1 MPKRK
6 TYRRPFSKRPLAARR
21 ARAKRKGIGKPTGGL
36 NQAVYLFK
44 RRKQEIVTLDGSLE
58 SGGFIGNADG
68 TAVYRQWKFSLADL
82 VSSTD
87 FVALFRRYKING
99 VKVELAFS
107 NTGSDA
113 QGYNF
118 NANRQLQIMTSKN
131 TSGKTEV
138 ITEAK
143 MLDTQA
149 MKKRLAL
156 NGGKPISFYMK
167 VNQLSELYAS
177 LTNTDYGVTKPKY
190 VSTAENTVQHYGLN
204 MFINRLDGEAFNY
217 QGSTISPQKIRVTTT
232 YYMSFKGVE

>member
-1 MPKRK
+1 MPVRRRK
-6 TYRRPFSKRPLAARR
+6 NNLRIRRANAARK
-21 ARAKRKGIGKPTGGL
+21 KRKGIGKPTGGL

-44 RRKQEIVTLDGSLE
+44 RRKQDIVKLDGTSE
-58 SGGFIGNADG
+58 SGGFIVNA
-68 TAVYRQWKFSLADL
+68 TNTEAYRQWTFKLEDL
-82 VSSTD
+82 VTSTD

-118 NANRQLQIMTSKN
+118 NCNRQLQIMTTKN
-131 TSGKTEV
+131 SSGKTEV
-138 ITEAK
+138 LTNEK

-156 NGGKPISFYMK
+156 NGGKPITFYMP
-167 VNQLSELYAS
+167 VTQLSQMYAS
-177 LTNTDYGVTKPKY
+177 AINTDYATTKPKY
-190 VSTAENTVQHYGLN
+190 VSTAENTIQHYGLN
-204 MFINRLDGEAFNY
+204 MVLSRLDGEAFNY
-217 QGSTISPQKIRVTTT
+217 QGSSISAQSIRVTTT